1 MNFATP
7 QRPHPSSDDL
17 QARLALQLTAGL
29 SERAEHLPHDISE
42 RLRVAREQALVRA
55 REVSRSAAAPAV
67 VATGGGTI
75 ALERARL
82 SRRLSTAPAV
92 QAQASGTAVLSGPP
106 SLWLRLASFLP
117 LVVLAAGMVLIDH
130 VNVREEISAAA
141 EIDAALLA
149 DDLPP
154 AAYLDPGFS
163 EFLKA
168 PDGP

>member
-1 MNFATP
+1 VNFVTP

-17 QARLALQLTAGL
+17 QARLALNLTARL
-29 SERAEHLPHDISE
+29 SEQADHLPHDLAE
-42 RLRVAREQALVRA
+42 RLRVAREQAV
-55 REVSRSAAAPAV
+55 
-67 VATGGGTI
+67 
-75 ALERARL
+75 ERARQ
-82 SRRLSTAPAV
+82 SRRLATAPALQV
-92 QAQASGTAVLSGPP
+92 QASGTAVLSGPP

-117 LVVLAAGMVLIDH
+117 LVVLAAGMVLIDQA
-130 VNVREEISAAA
+130 NLREEISAAA

-163 EFLKA
+163 EFLKS

>member
-42 RLRVAREQALVRA
+42 RLRVARGQ
-55 REVSRSAAAPAV
+55 
-67 VATGGGTI
+67 